1 MSPPCTACAAADPGK
16 AAARTCRRRRSG
28 GRGRGGV
35 GRVQV
40 WGGESP
46 GVGWGES
53 RCGRGDG
60 GGRGGVGPY
69 LPEEL
74 VENGVAELRVVPA
87 AELEQ
92 PGGHAEMLT
101 IWQPACQAIG
111 NLRGYRPI

>member
-1 MSPPCTACAAADPGK
+1 MQQQIQVKPQLV
-16 AAARTCRRRRSG
+16 R
-28 GRGRGGV
+28 V
-35 GRVQV
+35 GEGDLG
-40 WGGESP
+40 GGE
-46 GVGWGES
+46 GEGWGES

>member
-1 MSPPCTACAAADPGK
+1 M
-16 AAARTCRRRRSG
+16 
-28 GRGRGGV
+28 
-35 GRVQV
+35 
-40 WGGESP
+40 
-46 GVGWGES
+46 
-53 RCGRGDG
+53 
-60 GGRGGVGPY
+60 GPY